1 MSLQGPSL
9 VCDCLCGPA
18 FPALTDEHTPAIV
31 EEEDIYPPPR
41 DTEMEIWILGV
52 DNY

>member
-9 VCDCLCGPA
+9 VCDCLCVPA
-18 FPALTDEHTPAIV
+18 FPALTDEHTTAIV
-31 EEEDIYPPPR
+31 KEEDIYSPPR